1 MLENGSGPCIG
12 LGRDTEE
19 TGMKALY
26 GYGTCIFLAFLI
38 TVWLSDDPASQAT
51 EANVSVDSGGSGC
64 VPQKD
69 FTPDG
74 RAVLVDI

>member
-1 MLENGSGPCIG
+1 
-12 LGRDTEE
+12 
-19 TGMKALY
+19 MKALY
-26 GYGTCIFLAFLI
+26 GYGTCLFLALLI
-38 TVWLSDDPASQAT
+38 TVWLGDEPTSRAT
-51 EANVSVDSGGSGC
+51 EASAGVDSGGSGC